1 MSEHISLSVIVPVYN
16 AENYLPSCV
25 DILLNQDFK
34 EKYEIIMV
42 DDCSTDNS
50 NKIIVEKKTNL
61 IKLITLSNNVGPASA
76 RNEGIKTAKGKYIF
90 FLDADDKISKDT
102 FKVMFEKSK
111 NQDFDI
117 VLSDKK
123 VIENSKNQREN
134 NFYYNKDMIFE
145 NNNINLEIKKR
156 LYDPSYYGGLIGI
169 TGRLIKRSMLIKNN
183 LFFQNGL
190 RYLEDEI
197 FSWDILSYCK
207 KIKYIKRQLYS
218 YYTHPNK
225 KTAISEAFIN
235 GYPIQNF
242 KIAKKHVLKC
252 FKLRGESSETSEALA
267 NQAFIYF
274 IIGSLISFSR
284 SIILKK
290 VDTDTAKL
298 IKKKMISDILKDKEV
313 ELAIKDYR
321 CQKDENKWIP
331 FAIKW
336 RLKVL
341 LNFMCFNRAK
351 QIIKMRKNKF

>member
-1 MSEHISLSVIVPVYN
+1 
-16 AENYLPSCV
+16 
-25 DILLNQDFK
+25 
-34 EKYEIIMV
+34 
-42 DDCSTDNS
+42 
-50 NKIIVEKKTNL
+50 
-61 IKLITLSNNVGPASA
+61 
-76 RNEGIKTAKGKYIF
+76 
-90 FLDADDKISKDT
+90 
-102 FKVMFEKSK
+102 
-111 NQDFDI
+111 
-117 VLSDKK
+117 
-123 VIENSKNQREN
+123 
-134 NFYYNKDMIFE
+134 MIFE
-145 NNNINLEIKKR
+145 DNNINLEIKKR

-169 TGRLIKRSMLIKNN
+169 TGRLIKRSMLMKNN

-207 KIKYIKRQLYS
+207 IKYIKRQLYS
-218 YYTHPNK
+218 YHTHPNK

-298 IKKKMISDILKDKEV
+298 IKKKMISNILKDKEV
-313 ELAIKDYR
+313 KLAIKDYR

-331 FAIKW
+331 FTNQMETKSIAKLYV
-336 RLKVL
+336 LK
-341 LNFMCFNRAK
+341 
-351 QIIKMRKNKF
+351 

>member
-16 AENYLPSCV
+16 AESYLSECV
-25 DILLNQDFK
+25 YILLNQDFK
-34 EKYEIIMV
+34 EPFEIIIV

-50 NKIIVEKKTNL
+50 NKIIKEKKSKL
-61 IKLITLSNNVGPASA
+61 IKLITLSANVGPASA
-76 RNEGIKTAKGKYIF
+76 RNKGIKIAKGEYIY

-102 FKVMFEKSK
+102 FKIMFNESR
-111 NQDFDI
+111 NQDFDL

-134 NFYYNKDMIFE
+134 IFYYMKDMTFE
-145 NNNINLEIKKR
+145 NDCINLEIKKR

-169 TGRLIKRSMLIKNN
+169 TGRLIKRSMITKNN
-183 LFFQNGL
+183 LYFQNGL

-207 KIKYIKRQLYS
+207 KIKYIKQQLYS

-225 KTAISEAFIN
+225 KTGISEAFTN
-235 GYPIQNF
+235 EYPIQNF
-242 KIAKKHVLKC
+242 KIAKKHVSKC
-252 FKLRGESSETSEALA
+252 FKLRGESSETSATLA

-298 IKKKMISDILKDKEV
+298 IKKKMISNILKDKEV
-313 ELAIKDYR
+313 KLAVKDYR

-336 RLKVL
+336 KLKTL
-341 LNFMCFNRAK
+341 LDFMCSSRAK